1 MDNIIKG
8 ELGKEA
14 LEADRKL
21 SRLQNFTV
29 DAAAPL
35 VAALEELAEK
45 EEPDLAAVT
54 AAIQLG
60 LRFLGNASA
69 QFLVERRSKALTD

>member
-1 MDNIIKG
+1 MKLVAPKMDNIIKG

-21 SRLQNFTV
+21 SRLQNFTL

-35 VAALEELAEK
+35 VAALEELTEK
-45 EEPDLAAVT
+45 EEPDLAPSNWVSAFWGMRRPNSQSRD
-54 AAIQLG
+54 AA
-60 LRFLGNASA
+60 
-69 QFLVERRSKALTD
+69 KP